1 MLALLKVKLQPSGEY
16 ILKEAGQDMT
26 FNQTIGPFADA
37 GEFYKRVASRI
48 AELARAGM
56 QIKYIDHCGD
66 DSLPGAL

>member
-26 FNQTIGPFADA
+26 FNQTIGPVSDA

-56 QIKYIDHCGD
+56 QVKYIDHGED
-66 DSLPGAL
+66 ESRSGVV

>member
-26 FNQTIGPFADA
+26 FNQTIGPFSDA
-37 GEFYKRVASRI
+37 GEFYRRVASRI

-56 QIKYIDHCGD
+56 QIKYIDHTEE
-66 DSLPGAL
+66 DSHPAEL